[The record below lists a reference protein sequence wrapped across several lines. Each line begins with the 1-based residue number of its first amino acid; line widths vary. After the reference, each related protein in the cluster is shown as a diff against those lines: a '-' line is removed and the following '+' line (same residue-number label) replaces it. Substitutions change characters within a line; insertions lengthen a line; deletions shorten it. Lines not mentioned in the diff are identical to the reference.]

1 MNAMFRHTLTRLRG
15 QIIGW
20 GLALAVLGFMIA
32 SLFNTVV
39 HMRDQLQQ
47 LIGTLPPAALAFVG
61 SLDRMFSPS
70 GYLDAR
76 YFGLLPLILGILAV
90 VIGSGLIASD
100 EENGTL
106 DLILAQ
112 PIRRIDLF
120 IGRWLAFSAALIGI
134 LLIAWLGL
142 VLAIIFASINLNGL
156 QVAIAFI
163 PLFAV
168 LIWFG
173 SFALLLSLILPSRRA
188 AASLSGLALVAS
200 YFITTLAKVSSDL
213 SALAQYSPLN
223 YYQGGDALN
232 GLNVGW
238 LIGLLFVA
246 LIFTA
251 IALWLFQRR
260 DIRVFGEGSWGWNS
274 SRKKSIW
281 KRS

>member
-15 QIIGW
+15 QLIGW
-20 GLALAVLGFMIA
+20 GVALAVLGFLIT

-61 SLDRMFSPS
+61 SLDRMFSPA

-106 DLILAQ
+106 DLILAY
-112 PIRRIDLF
+112 PIRRIDLL
-120 IGRWLAFSAALIGI
+120 IGRWLAFGAALIGI

-142 VLAIIFASINLNGL
+142 VLAIVFASIDLNWL

-163 PLFAV
+163 PLFAI

-173 SFALLLSLILPSRRA
+173 SFALLLSLILPSRRS
-188 AASLSGLALVAS
+188 AASLSGLVLVAS
-200 YFITTLAKVSSDL
+200 YFITTLAKVSTDL
-213 SALAQYSPLN
+213 SALAQFSPLN

-232 GLNVGW
+232 GLNLGW
-238 LIGLLFVA
+238 LIGLIGVT

-251 IALWLFQRR
+251 IAAWLFQRR
-260 DIRVFGEGSWGWNS
+260 DIRVFGEGSWGLS
-274 SRKKSIW
+274 FSRKDVEM
-281 KRS
+281 RSN